1 MSDDFLVTQG
11 SGTTIRAVEKS
22 SKKAQVVVL
31 DIGGAGAE
39 SLLTTTLPVSAA
51 SLPLPTGA
59 ATSAL
64 QGGGLPAALG
74 AGGGLKVDGSGT
86 ALPVSLAS
94 VPSHEVTNAGTFA
107 VQEAS
112 ASAIKTAVEVIDNAI
127 SGSEMQVDVVAAL
140 PAGTNNIGDVDV
152 LSIANGSIN
161 GPGVPTIDSYT
172 QVAISAVT
180 GANQSLIAAPG
191 ANKQIWVYGIAIS
204 NTTAG
209 TVAFQDEDD
218 TALTGAFAFADKGG
232 MAIPPSG
239 NFAMPLFK
247 VATNKALEADVT
259 TGTINGFI
267 TYGVA
272 SV

>member
-1 MSDDFLVTQG
+1 V
-11 SGTTIRAVEKS
+11 A
-22 SKKAQVVVL
+22 
-31 DIGGAGAE
+31 
-39 SLLTTTLPVSAA
+39 SAA
-51 SLPLPTGA
+51 VTTANPVPICPPASGSLVVDLGTNNDVTVTNATATNLKCEATIA
-59 ATSAL
+59 AAQTVA
-64 QGGGLPAALG
+64 
-74 AGGGLKVDGSGT
+74 
-86 ALPVSLAS
+86 
-94 VPSHEVTNAGTFA
+94 VTNAGTFA
-107 VQEAS
+107 VQPGA
-112 ASAIKTAVEVIDNAI
+112 AIT
-127 SGSEMQVDVVAAL
+127 
-140 PAGTNNIGDVDV
+140 
-152 LSIANGSIN
+152 
-161 GPGVPTIDSYT
+161 GPGNPTIDSYT

-180 GANQSLIAAPG
+180 GANQSLVAAPG

-259 TGTINGFI
+259 TGTINGFLTRAI
-267 TYGVA
+267 V